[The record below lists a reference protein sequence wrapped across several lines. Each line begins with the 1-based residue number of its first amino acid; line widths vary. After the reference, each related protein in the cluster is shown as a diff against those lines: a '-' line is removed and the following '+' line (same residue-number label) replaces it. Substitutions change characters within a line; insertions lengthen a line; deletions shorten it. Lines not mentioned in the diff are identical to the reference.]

1 MKNKTKGT
9 CVRWGATALCVGA
22 PLGATIAQFPVWVA
36 TSDKAT
42 MSGLFLVMALIC
54 CLPFVNQ
61 LKAYFKSPAIWVVW
75 TVLLVLFIALRNI
88 IDQMVVVCAVGL
100 ISNGA
105 GSMLYKL
112 GDYIKTIPDKEDN
125 ANGNGTN

>member
-9 CVRWGATALCVGA
+9 CVRITATVLCVGA

-42 MSGLFLVMALIC
+42 MSGLFLVMAFIC

-61 LKAYFKSPAIWVVW
+61 IKAYLKSPAIWVVW
-75 TVLLVLFIALRNI
+75 SVLLVLFIVLRNI
-88 IDQMVVVCAVGL
+88 INQMVIVCAVGL
-100 ISNGA
+100 VSNGA
-105 GSMLYKL
+105 GSLLYKL
-112 GDYIKTIPDKEDN
+112 GDYLKEKPDKGGDVN
-125 ANGNGTN
+125 DGTD